1 MGHMQKLTI
10 NPTKQGQTLPVNA
23 AQPRASAGLAVAAFL
38 LEQLAEWG
46 VKRIYGVIGD
56 ANLHLLDELSN
67 QSKITYVACCH
78 EESAALMASAEAKL
92 TGRVGVCL
100 ATSGPGIA
108 NLVNGLGDAAMD
120 RVPVLALTGQVET
133 DKIGTSAKQYVD
145 QQKLLGAL
153 TDCTELVAHPDALP
167 ELLQTALTSAATHRK
182 LAHLAVPK
190 DLYTRTVNGVVAP
203 YPQHLHQH
211 LLPPEQEFA
220 QAAGMLRGAA
230 KPVLLVGRG
239 ARSAAADIVRLA
251 EVLSAAVITT
261 LPARP
266 QFPND
271 HELYA
276 GGLGQAGSEASSKL
290 MAESDLIVMFGATWW
305 PDEYVPTEAK
315 VLQFDKDAAII
326 GQGHPLAKGIVGD
339 IADIMP
345 KLLEHLGP
353 QAGIDRTD
361 WKRRVEDVNRA
372 WKSAIETE
380 AGRSES
386 PLAPQRVVRALSQ
399 ACADAAVI
407 TVDTGDHTL
416 WFNRVFQAKPG
427 QDILIS
433 GRWRT
438 LGWAL
443 PAAIA
448 AKLEQPQRQ
457 VVALAGDGGAVQTLM
472 ELHTAVQCGAPIVLV
487 VMNNSS
493 YAMEKNRMLS
503 AGMQTLGSE
512 FSSPDFVKL
521 AEGCGAAGFRAET
534 AEELDLVLR
543 QALDCGKPALVDV
556 KTAATVV
563 PHTKI

>member
-1 MGHMQKLTI
+1 MQQLTI
-10 NPTKQGQTLPVNA
+10 KPENQAQTAPVNA
-23 AQPRASAGLAVAAFL
+23 AQKKASAGLTVAAFL
-38 LEQLAEWG
+38 LEQLAVWG

-56 ANLHLLDELSN
+56 ANLHVLDELAN
-67 QSKITYVACCH
+67 QNKIAYVACRH

-108 NLVNGLGDAAMD
+108 NLVNGLADAAMD
-120 RVPVLALTGQVET
+120 RVPVLALTGQVDT
-133 DKIGTSAKQYVD
+133 DKIGTRVKQYVD
-145 QQKLLGAL
+145 QQKLLAAL
-153 TDCTELVAHPDALP
+153 TDSTELVAHPDALP
-167 ELLQTALTSAATHRK
+167 GLLQTALTCAVAHGK

-203 YPQHLHQH
+203 YPQHLHQQ
-211 LLPPEQEFA
+211 LLPPEQEIA
-220 QAAGMLRGAA
+220 QAADMLRAST

-239 ARSAAADIVRLA
+239 AQAGSADIIRLA
-251 EVLSAAVITT
+251 EVLSAAVVTT

-290 MAESDLIVMFGATWW
+290 MAESDLIVMLGATWW
-305 PDEYVPTEAK
+305 PDEYVPTEAQ
-315 VLQFDKDAAII
+315 VLQIDKNSAII

-339 IADIMP
+339 IADIVP
-345 KLLEHLGP
+345 KLLEWLST
-353 QAGIDRTD
+353 QAGTDRTD
-361 WKRRVEDVNRA
+361 WKRRIGVVNSA
-372 WKSAIETE
+372 WKSTIEAE
-380 AGRSES
+380 AGHSEQ
-386 PLAPQRVVRALSQ
+386 PLAPQRVIRALSQ
-399 ACADAAVI
+399 ACADDAVI

-416 WFNRVFQAKPG
+416 WFNRGFQAKPG

-448 AKLEQPQRQ
+448 AKLEQPQRHA
-457 VVALAGDGGAVQTLM
+457 VALAGDGGAVQTLL
-472 ELHTAVQCGAPIVLV
+472 ELHTAVQCGTPIVLV
-487 VMNNSS
+487 VMNNSA
-493 YAMEKNRMLS
+493 YAMEKNRMIS

-512 FSSPDFVKL
+512 LSNPDFVKL
-521 AEGCGAAGFRAET
+521 AEGCGAVGFRAET
-534 AEELDLVLR
+534 AEEINRVLR
-543 QALDCGKPALVDV
+543 QALNCGKPALVEV
-556 KTAATVV
+556 KTAAALV

>member
-1 MGHMQKLTI
+1 MRCMQQLKKA
-10 NPTKQGQTLPVNA
+10 PAKQAKTVPVNA
-23 AQPRASAGLAVAAFL
+23 AQPKASASLTVAAFL
-38 LEQLAEWG
+38 LEQLAVWG

-56 ANLHLLDELSN
+56 ANLHVLDELAK
-67 QSKITYVACCH
+67 QDKITYVACRH

-108 NLVNGLGDAAMD
+108 NLVNGLADAAMD
-120 RVPVLALTGQVET
+120 RVPVLALTGQVDT
-133 DKIGTSAKQYVD
+133 DKIGTRAKQYVD

-153 TDCTELVAHPDALP
+153 TDSTELVAHPDALP
-167 ELLQTALTSAATHRK
+167 ELLQTALTNAVTNGK

-190 DLYTRTVNGVVAP
+190 DLYTRTVKGVVAP
-203 YPQHLHQH
+203 YPQHLHQQ
-211 LLPPEQEFA
+211 LLPPEHEIT
-220 QAAGMLRGAA
+220 QAADMLRAST

-239 ARSAAADIVRLA
+239 ARAASAGIIRLA
-251 EVLSAAVITT
+251 KVLSAAVVTT

-290 MAESDLIVMFGATWW
+290 MAESDLIVMLGATWW

-315 VLQFDKDAAII
+315 VLQIDKTAAMI

-339 IADIMP
+339 IADIVP
-345 KLLEHLGP
+345 KLVKWLDL
-353 QAGIDRTD
+353 QAGTDRTA
-361 WKRRVEDVNRA
+361 WKRRVGEVSRA
-372 WKSAIETE
+372 WNSVIEAE
-380 AGRSES
+380 AGHSAT
-386 PLAPQRVVRALSQ
+386 PLAPQRVVQALSQ
-399 ACADAAVI
+399 ACADDAVI
-407 TVDTGDHTL
+407 TLDTGDHTL
-416 WFNRVFQAKPG
+416 WFNRGFQAKPG

-448 AKLEQPQRQ
+448 AKLEQPLRQ
-457 VVALAGDGGAVQTLM
+457 AVALAGDGGVVQTLL
-472 ELHTAVQCGAPIVLV
+472 ELHTAVQYGAPIVLV
-487 VMNNSS
+487 VMNNSA
-493 YAMEKNRMLS
+493 YAMEKNRMIS
-503 AGMQTLGSE
+503 AGMQMLGSE
-512 FSSPDFVKL
+512 LSNPDFVKL
-521 AEGCGAAGFRAET
+521 AEGCGAAGFRVET
-534 AEELDLVLR
+534 VEEIDRVLR